1 MLIGIDA
8 SRANKKWK
16 TGVEW
21 YSYYLIQELKKIDQQ
36 NRYFLY
42 SDRPLVG
49 DLARCPQN
57 FFEKILSW
65 PLSRFWTL
73 GRLSLEMLFGKKPDT
88 LFVPAHTLPLVN
100 PKNAVVTVHDIG
112 FERFP
117 SAYSW
122 VDKLYHR
129 VSIRIIKRAARKIIT
144 VSEFS
149 KKELQDV
156 YQIPARKIA
165 VVYNGFEPIRNENLE
180 LSEEL
185 KQKINGPY
193 LFFIGRLEE
202 KKNVARVV
210 EAFAQLRRSDL
221 KLVLAGKPGFGFER
235 IEKIIAKNNL
245 QDRVVILGWTDQ
257 QQIPALFANAE
268 VFVFPSLYEGF
279 GIPVLEAM
287 DVKCPVLT
295 SNTSSLPEVAGDA
308 AYLVDP
314 ENVQEIVAGLQKI
327 LSDQDYRASLVAR
340 GLEQVKKFSW
350 EKCARQTLK
359 NITDVI

>member
-8 SRANKKWK
+8 SRANKKFK

-42 SDRPLVG
+42 SDRVLTG
-49 DLARCPQN
+49 DLACCPAN
-57 FFEKILSW
+57 FFEKVLPW
-65 PLSRFWTL
+65 PLPRFWTL
-73 GRLSLEMLFGKKPDT
+73 GRLSWEMLFGKKPDA

-100 PKNAVVTVHDIG
+100 PQNAVVTVHDIG

-117 SAYSW
+117 EAYSW
-122 VDKLYHR
+122 ADKLYHR
-129 VSIRIIKRAARKIIT
+129 ISIRIIKRAARKIIT

-149 KKELQDV
+149 KKELQEV
-156 YQIPARKIA
+156 YNIPASKIA
-165 VVYNGFEPIRNENLE
+165 VVYNGFEPIRDKNLE
-180 LSEEL
+180 LSDEL

-202 KKNVARVV
+202 KKNVARIV
-210 EAFAQLRRSDL
+210 EAFAQLPRTDL

-235 IEKIIAKNNL
+235 IEKIIAENNL
-245 QDRVVILGWTDQ
+245 QEQVIILGWTDQ
-257 QQIPALFANAE
+257 AQIPALFANAKI
-268 VFVFPSLYEGF
+268 FVFPSLYEGF

-287 DVKCPVLT
+287 DVQCPVLT
-295 SNTSSLPEVAGDA
+295 SSTSSLPEVAGNSA
-308 AYLVDP
+308 HLVNP
-314 ENVQEIVAGLQKI
+314 ENVQEIVTGLQKI
-327 LSDQDYRASLVAR
+327 LQDENYRAELVAR

-350 EKCARQTLK
+350 EKCAQETLK